1 MSINENMFK
10 EYYVG
15 RRGLYH
21 NKNVVITSAFYDY
34 VEYQDFGFN
43 FDEFTII
50 IYYEDGS
57 KMYHR
62 LKGKQIKRS
71 LKLYENKKI

>member
-1 MSINENMFK
+1 MGVNKDIFK

-21 NKNVVITSAFYDY
+21 NKNVVITSTHYDV

-43 FDEFTII
+43 FDEFTVILF
-50 IYYEDGS
+50 YEDGT
-57 KMYHR
+57 KMTSI
-62 LKGKQIKRS
+62 LKGNQIKRN
-71 LKLYENKKI
+71 LKLYE